1 MATYKDLFNESF
13 YLAQNADVAAAIK
26 SGAFKGSAF
35 DHYNSFGFR
44 EGRDPN
50 ALFDSS
56 FYLLN
61 NVDVFQAG
69 INPLEHY
76 FSNGGF
82 EGRDPSPFFDSSY
95 YLATN
100 FDVANALVNPLLHFI
115 QNGGKEGRD
124 PSTGFDSSKYLAD
137 NPDVAAAGVN
147 PLIHYLQ
154 FGQNEGR
161 KAFDASGNVITGQ
174 PTIPDSGNN
183 PTLVFET
190 TADTLSGTTG
200 NDTGQADL
208 RVSPEGL
215 LLGTL
220 QSSDNANFGAGY
232 DILTVT
238 ANGSVEFGIGL
249 GPRATLTSLEEIQ
262 VEPITKAS
270 NVDMA
275 STTGLEKVQVNRAG
289 ANLTINNIASA
300 LTGGI
305 QINNPV
311 NGGATQNF
319 NFIDSVLSGT
329 TDAIT
334 VTLNSADPILNN
346 FGAITIASQ
355 NGSQVMETATVV
367 SQGNATTNVLANIV
381 GGTAALNLV
390 LNSAAL
396 TITNDT
402 THTTVDVVGSKNFTA
417 TGELLGATTI
427 TAGTF
432 TGNFVANV
440 DDSIGVNVTTGTG
453 NDTVDFSD
461 DAAGYGALGTA
472 SVDTWSAGA
481 GTDRIILRN
490 GDVVGNAALTQSQT
504 NITAVEEG
512 QVQDALNGSAVL
524 QHFNSVGINTWFF
537 NGGNNDGAGETI
549 NFSSATVTMTLG
561 ADFGDQLTVNHTAVT
576 GSDSLVFNMN
586 ADIGD
591 GAGENLIFTG
601 WEGITINTSG
611 TTDNSGGTAVSAH
624 EISGDLRATTTGA
637 GPTAITLT
645 GSSNFEIVGSSD
657 VAVIDGTGF
666 TGRLIMSTTNGTDL
680 SGFAGLGTG
689 AAVTGGSGNDAI
701 VGNGTATLADTLVGG
716 GGNDVILG
724 TISNDGTRDNQGD
737 TLTGNAGT
745 DTFVFQGATAADV
758 YHVSA
763 GTTRVTAISD
773 FVAGTDK
780 IALVNDAAAFTTFVL
795 ANSQNIATAANLTD
809 VYAGVSAIAA
819 STANIVQGAYITVLA
834 GALAGKTY
842 LYVND
847 ATAGVSNADDMLIDL
862 TGISGTFTANDVVFG
877 YTVA

>member
-334 VTLNSADPILNN
+334 VTL
-346 FGAITIASQ
+346 
-355 NGSQVMETATVV
+355 
-367 SQGNATTNVLANIV
+367 
-381 GGTAALNLV
+381 
-390 LNSAAL
+390 
-396 TITNDT
+396 
-402 THTTVDVVGSKNFTA
+402 
-417 TGELLGATTI
+417 
-427 TAGTF
+427 
-432 TGNFVANV
+432 
-440 DDSIGVNVTTGTG
+440 
-453 NDTVDFSD
+453 
-461 DAAGYGALGTA
+461 
-472 SVDTWSAGA
+472 
-481 GTDRIILRN
+481 
-490 GDVVGNAALTQSQT
+490 
-504 NITAVEEG
+504 
-512 QVQDALNGSAVL
+512 
-524 QHFNSVGINTWFF
+524 
-537 NGGNNDGAGETI
+537 
-549 NFSSATVTMTLG
+549 
-561 ADFGDQLTVNHTAVT
+561 
-576 GSDSLVFNMN
+576 
-586 ADIGD
+586 
-591 GAGENLIFTG
+591 
-601 WEGITINTSG
+601 
-611 TTDNSGGTAVSAH
+611 
-624 EISGDLRATTTGA
+624 
-637 GPTAITLT
+637 
-645 GSSNFEIVGSSD
+645 
-657 VAVIDGTGF
+657 
-666 TGRLIMSTTNGTDL
+666 
-680 SGFAGLGTG
+680 
-689 AAVTGGSGNDAI
+689 
-701 VGNGTATLADTLVGG
+701 
-716 GGNDVILG
+716 
-724 TISNDGTRDNQGD
+724 
-737 TLTGNAGT
+737 
-745 DTFVFQGATAADV
+745 
-758 YHVSA
+758 
-763 GTTRVTAISD
+763 
-773 FVAGTDK
+773 
-780 IALVNDAAAFTTFVL
+780 
-795 ANSQNIATAANLTD
+795 
-809 VYAGVSAIAA
+809 
-819 STANIVQGAYITVLA
+819 
-834 GALAGKTY
+834 
-842 LYVND
+842 
-847 ATAGVSNADDMLIDL
+847 
-862 TGISGTFTANDVVFG
+862 
-877 YTVA
+877 